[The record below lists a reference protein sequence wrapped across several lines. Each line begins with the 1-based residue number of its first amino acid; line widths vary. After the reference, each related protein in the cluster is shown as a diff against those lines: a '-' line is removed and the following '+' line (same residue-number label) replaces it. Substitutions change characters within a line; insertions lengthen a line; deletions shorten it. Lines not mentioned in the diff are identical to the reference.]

1 MILALES
8 SCDETAVAV
17 FDPAAGL
24 TGEWVH
30 SQIALHEAYG
40 GVVPDLASREH
51 LAHFGPLLRR
61 ALATIRPEQ
70 VTQIAVTN
78 GPGLAAC
85 LAMGLATAK
94 SLGLAWRVPVV
105 GVNHL
110 RAHAFSPFIALHAAN
125 PAAFDAEFA
134 KLLPHLGLLVSGG
147 NTALFSIDETR
158 RITLIASTMDDA
170 AGEALDKGAKLLGLG
185 YPGGPQV
192 EKLAATGNPTAF
204 AFPKAMAQRSTLEFS
219 FSGLKT
225 SLRYQLEKMSPA
237 EIETRKADLCASYQA
252 AVFEALVRKTRLA
265 LVGGPASLRAGSQEP
280 GLVGADLGRSSGDGV
295 STLAP
300 KNRDPAAAGRASSAG
315 AFRAASTPQRDSSP
329 SSSRHPDPAHAGEGS
344 KDRPPSSESLSSQ
357 LSALSFNSFGLSGG
371 VANNQTLQRL
381 LENIAQAQNLPFLR
395 AQPQHTGDNAGM
407 IAFAAWAERETGGV
421 NPAGLD
427 LTVEPSLPLALGD

>member
-17 FDPAAGL
+17 FDPAHGL

-51 LAHFGPLLRR
+51 LSHFGPLLAR
-61 ALATIRPEQ
+61 ALGAVPADKFSK
-70 VTQIAVTN
+70 IAVTN

-85 LAMGLATAK
+85 LAMGLSTAK
-94 SLGLAWRVPVV
+94 SLALAWHLPVV

-125 PAAFDAEFA
+125 PAAFDTEFA

-147 NTALFSIDETR
+147 NTALFSIDESR
-158 RITLIASTMDDA
+158 RIRLLASTMDDA
-170 AGEALDKGAKLLGLG
+170 AGEALDKGAKLMGLG

-192 EKLAATGNPTAF
+192 EKLAATGNAAAF
-204 AFPKAMAQRSTLEFS
+204 EFPKAVAQRSSLEFS

-225 SLRYQLEKMSPA
+225 SLRYQLEKMAPA
-237 EIETRKADLCASYQA
+237 DIERRKVDLCASYQA
-252 AVFEALVRKTRLA
+252 AVFNALVRKSGLA
-265 LVGGPASLRAGSQEP
+265 LERA
-280 GLVGADLGRSSGDGV
+280 VYR
-295 STLAP
+295 
-300 KNRDPAAAGRASSAG
+300 
-315 AFRAASTPQRDSSP
+315 
-329 SSSRHPDPAHAGEGS
+329 
-344 KDRPPSSESLSSQ
+344 
-357 LSALSFNSFGLSGG
+357 SFGLSGG
-371 VANNQTLQRL
+371 VANNKKLQAE
-381 LENIAQAQNLPFLR
+381 LEKVARAQNIPFFR

-407 IAFAAWAERETGGV
+407 IAFAAWAEREAGGV
-421 NPAGLD
+421 NEGGLG
-427 LTVEPSLPLALGD
+427 LGIAPSLPLANV

>member
-17 FDPAAGL
+17 FDPAVGL

-51 LAHFGPLLRR
+51 LAHFGPLLQR
-61 ALATIRPEQ
+61 ALATFKPEQ
-70 VTQIAVTN
+70 VTKIAVTN

-94 SLGLAWRVPVV
+94 SLGLAWRAPVV
-105 GVNHL
+105 GINHL

-125 PAAFDAEFA
+125 PAAFDEEFG

-147 NTALFSIDETR
+147 NTALFRIDESR
-158 RITLIASTMDDA
+158 SIKLLASTMDDA

-192 EKLAATGNPTAF
+192 EKLAATGRSDAF
-204 AFPKAMAQRSTLEFS
+204 AFPKAVAQRSTLEFS

-225 SLRYQLEKMSPA
+225 SLRYQLEKMPA
-237 EIETRKADLCASYQA
+237 AEVERRKADLCASYQA
-252 AVFEALVRKTRLA
+252 AVFEALVRKARLA
-265 LVGGPASLRAGSQEP
+265 L
-280 GLVGADLGRSSGDGV
+280 
-295 STLAP
+295 
-300 KNRDPAAAGRASSAG
+300 
-315 AFRAASTPQRDSSP
+315 
-329 SSSRHPDPAHAGEGS
+329 
-344 KDRPPSSESLSSQ
+344 DR
-357 LSALSFNSFGLSGG
+357 NVYRSFGLSGG
-371 VANNQTLQRL
+371 VANNRTLQAL
-381 LENIAQAQNLPFLR
+381 LEQAAQAHNVPFFR
-395 AQPQHTGDNAGM
+395 AQAKHTGDNAGM
-407 IAFAAWAERETGGV
+407 IAFAAWAEREAGGV
-421 NPAGLD
+421 NEAGLA
-427 LTVEPSLPLALGD
+427 LEIAPSLPLAQQAENG